1 MIEKI
6 VNGKLNDYIDEFKNA
21 LKGFQ
26 NTNEQIDNF
35 IKNVNTKI
43 ADLEQG
49 QIVTVQML
57 KTAFSNDKELVRLGV
72 ASEVNKLAN
81 KMTGNALNESKNE
94 KTDAV

>member
-1 MIEKI
+1 
-6 VNGKLNDYIDEFKNA
+6 
-21 LKGFQ
+21 
-26 NTNEQIDNF
+26 
-35 IKNVNTKI
+35 
-43 ADLEQG
+43 
-49 QIVTVQML
+49 ML